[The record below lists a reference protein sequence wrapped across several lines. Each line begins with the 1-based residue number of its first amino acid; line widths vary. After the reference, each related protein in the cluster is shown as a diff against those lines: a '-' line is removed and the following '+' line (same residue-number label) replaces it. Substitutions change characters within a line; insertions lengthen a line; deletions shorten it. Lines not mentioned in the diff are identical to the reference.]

1 MKKIHGDLNNIRGSV
16 TAELMELYEL
26 TVPPGQLVTQE
37 IAERMLALTEK
48 LGREVA
54 VYLTRKGMVEAVSLG
69 DTATV
74 SLPDFAA
81 RSSRRL
87 SGIRCVHTHPGGD
100 THLSG
105 PDISSL
111 RQMRFDCM
119 TAIGRRS
126 ASNRTF
132 ATMGFF
138 TGEEGEDGTPLVS
151 SYGPLPLHVLNRVNL
166 ARLLAEINRRLGE
179 NVTHRTEAGKERAVL
194 AGIGLGGALPLEES
208 MAELARLADTAG
220 AEVVGTFAQKRE
232 RPDGALFLGKGKVR
246 EIALAAQSVDATL
259 LILDD
264 ELSPSQQRNLEQE
277 TGLRVIDRTALI
289 LDIFAQRAATREGKL
304 QVELAQLQYRLPRLS
319 GQGLALSRLGGG
331 IGTRGPGETKLEVDR
346 RRIHSRIHDIQQ
358 EIDRLRATR
367 GRHRER
373 RREARIPVAALVGYT
388 NAGKSTLLNALTEAE
403 VFAEDKLFATLDPTT
418 RRLELKDVGEVLLTD
433 TVGFIQKLPH
443 TLVSAFRATLEE
455 VSEADVLLHVVDA
468 SSPNAEGQ
476 IEAVVSVLRELG
488 ALDKPTIF
496 VFNKADA
503 YAGGE
508 AAKAQLMNG
517 REGLFLSAKT
527 GEGLGELRDRLAAF
541 FRARDVQRTLLIP
554 FADGKALSVLHE
566 AAEILSTGYEETGT
580 RVEARIPLAEEGR
593 FSAYYIDT

>member
-1 MKKIHGDLNNIRGSV
+1 MKKIHGDLANIRGSV
-16 TAELMELYEL
+16 IGELLELYDL
-26 TVPPGQLVTQE
+26 AVPPGQLVTRE
-37 IAERMLALTEK
+37 MAERMLVLTEK

-54 VYLTRKGMVEAVSLG
+54 VYLTRKGTVEAVSIG
-69 DTATV
+69 DAATV

-81 RSSRRL
+81 KSTRRL
-87 SGIRCVHTHPGGD
+87 SGIRCVHTHPRGD
-100 THLSG
+100 TRLSG

-126 ASNRTF
+126 DESRIF

-138 TGEEGEDGTPLVS
+138 TGEESEEGTPLVS
-151 SYGPLPLHVLNRVNL
+151 SYGPSPLHLMNKVNL
-166 ARLLAEINRRLGE
+166 AQLFGQINRRLGAH
-179 NVTHRTEAGKERAVL
+179 VTHRTEEGKERAVL

-220 AEVVGTFAQKRE
+220 AEVVASYTQKRE
-232 RPDGALFLGKGKVR
+232 KPDGVFFLGKGKVR
-246 EIALAAQSVDATL
+246 EIALDAQSLDADL
-259 LILDD
+259 LIVDD
-264 ELSPSQQRNLEQE
+264 EISPSQQRNLERE
-277 TGLRVIDRTALI
+277 TNLRVIDRTALI

-304 QVELAQLQYRLPRLS
+304 QVELAQLQYNLPRLS
-319 GQGLALSRLGGG
+319 GQGFALSRLGGG

-358 EIDRLRATR
+358 EIDRMREVR
-367 GRHRER
+367 SRHRAR
-373 RREARIPVAALVGYT
+373 RKEARIPVAALVGYT

-418 RRLELKDVGEVLLTD
+418 RRLELDDVGQILLTD

-455 VSEADVLLHVVDA
+455 VCEADILLHVVDA

-476 IEAVVSVLRELG
+476 IEAVVKVLRELS
-488 ALDKPTIF
+488 ALEKPTIF

-503 YAGGE
+503 FTGGE
-508 AAKAQLMNG
+508 SAKAQMLSG
-517 REGLFLSAKT
+517 REGLFISART
-527 GEGLGELRDRLAAF
+527 GEGLGELKARLTDF
-541 FRARDVQRTLLIP
+541 FRARDVLRTLLIP
-554 FADGKALSVLHE
+554 FAEGQVLSGLH
-566 AAEILSTGYEETGT
+566 AVAEVLSTDYEEAGT
-580 RVEARIPLAEEGR
+580 RVKARIPLEEEGR
-593 FSAYYIDT
+593 FAAYYV